1 MEPVDI
7 NSKELQE
14 LKSEFNDLKETLNK
28 QRIVNKEL
36 LDQIRRQKTSFIG
49 KDLAKRMSMDIITI
63 PMIIVICHAVGW
75 PIWFAVAVSIWAL
88 IDLIAVLVGRKKFDT
103 RRKMLD
109 GDVLTVAK
117 TVKEYKRFY
126 HLSVVVGAIP
136 AVALVAFVLI
146 RIYTQSAPDENM
158 LFPTAIY
165 IFTCV
170 AGVLYAVKTYRKKME
185 ACDNLIDVKTY
196 RKKMEA
202 CDNLIDSL
210 ERE

>member
-1 MEPVDI
+1 MSKTMEPVDI

-14 LKSEFNDLKETLNK
+14 LKSEYNDLKETLNK
-28 QRIVNKEL
+28 QRIVNQEL
-36 LDQIRRQKTSFIG
+36 LAQVQKQKASFIG

-88 IDLIAVLVGRKKFDT
+88 IDLVAVLVGRKKFDT
-103 RRKMLD
+103 QKMLD
-109 GDVLTVAK
+109 DDVLTAAK

-170 AGVLYAVKTYRKKME
+170 AGVLYAVKTYRK
-185 ACDNLIDVKTY
+185 T
-196 RKKMEA
+196 MEA

>member
-36 LDQIRRQKTSFIG
+36 LEQIRKQKTSFIG
-49 KDLAKRMSMDIITI
+49 KDLTKRMSLDIITI

-88 IDLIAVLVGRKKFDT
+88 IDLIAVLVGRKKFDAQ
-103 RRKMLD
+103 KMLD
-109 GDVLTVAK
+109 DDVLTVAK

-126 HLSVVVGAIP
+126 HLSMVVGAIP

-185 ACDNLIDVKTY
+185 ACDNLI
-196 RKKMEA
+196 E
-202 CDNLIDSL
+202 SL
-210 ERE
+210 ENE

>member
-1 MEPVDI
+1 MSKTMEPVDI

-36 LDQIRRQKTSFIG
+36 LAQVQKQKASFIG

-63 PMIIVICHAVGW
+63 PMIIVICHAIGW
-75 PIWFAVAVSIWAL
+75 PMWFAAAVSIWAL
-88 IDLIAVLVGRKKFDT
+88 IDLLAVLVGRKRFDT
-103 RRKMLD
+103 QKMLD
-109 GDVLTVAK
+109 DDVLTVAK
-117 TVKEYKRFY
+117 TVKEYKKFY
-126 HLSVVVGAIP
+126 HLSMMIGAIP
-136 AVALVAFVLI
+136 AIALVAFILI

-170 AGVLYAVKTYRKKME
+170 AGVLFS
-185 ACDNLIDVKTY
+185 VKTY

-210 ERE
+210 ENKK

>member
-36 LDQIRRQKTSFIG
+36 LEQIRKQKTSFIG
-49 KDLAKRMSMDIITI
+49 KDLTKRMSLDIITI

-75 PIWFAVAVSIWAL
+75 PMWFAAAVSIWAL
-88 IDLIAVLVGRKKFDT
+88 IDLLAVLVGRKKFDT
-103 RRKMLD
+103 RKMLD
-109 GDVLTVAK
+109 DDVLTAAK

-170 AGVLYAVKTYRKKME
+170 AGVLYAVKTYRKTME
-185 ACDNLIDVKTY
+185 ACDNLI
-196 RKKMEA
+196 E
-202 CDNLIDSL
+202 SL
-210 ERE
+210 ESE

>member
-14 LKSEFNDLKETLNK
+14 LKSEFNDMKETLNK

-36 LDQIRRQKTSFIG
+36 LEQIRKQKTSFIG
-49 KDLAKRMSMDIITI
+49 KDLTKRMSMDIITI

-88 IDLIAVLVGRKKFDT
+88 IDLVAVLVGRKKFDT
-103 RRKMLD
+103 QKMLD
-109 GDVLTVAK
+109 DDVLTAAK

-136 AVALVAFVLI
+136 AVALVAFVLV
-146 RIYTQSAPDENM
+146 RIYAQSAPDDNM
-158 LFPTAIY
+158 LLPTAIY
-165 IFTCV
+165 IFACL
-170 AGVLYAVKTYRKKME
+170 AGIL
-185 ACDNLIDVKTY
+185 LSIKTY

-210 ERE
+210 ESE

>member
-36 LDQIRRQKTSFIG
+36 LEQIRKQKTSFIG
-49 KDLAKRMSMDIITI
+49 KDLTKRMSMDIITI

-103 RRKMLD
+103 RKMLD
-109 GDVLTVAK
+109 DDVLTAAK

-146 RIYTQSAPDENM
+146 RIYTQSAPDDNM
-158 LFPTAIY
+158 MLPTAIY
-165 IFTCV
+165 IFACL
-170 AGVLYAVKTYRKKME
+170 AGIL
-185 ACDNLIDVKTY
+185 LSVKTY

>member
-1 MEPVDI
+1 MEPMDI

-14 LKSEFNDLKETLNK
+14 LKSEYNDLKETLNK

-36 LDQIRRQKTSFIG
+36 LERIRKQKTSFIG
-49 KDLAKRMSMDIITI
+49 KDLTKRMSMDIITI

-75 PIWFAVAVSIWAL
+75 PVWFAVAVSIWAL

-103 RRKMLD
+103 RKMLD
-109 GDVLTVAK
+109 DDVLTAAK

-146 RIYTQSAPDENM
+146 RIYTQSAPNDNM
-158 LFPTAIY
+158 LLPTAVY
-165 IFTCV
+165 IFACL
-170 AGVLYAVKTYRKKME
+170 AGILLSVKTYKKKME
-185 ACDNLIDVKTY
+185 ACDNLID
-196 RKKMEA
+196 
-202 CDNLIDSL
+202 LL
-210 ERE
+210 ESE

>member
-36 LDQIRRQKTSFIG
+36 LEQIRKQKTSFIG
-49 KDLAKRMSMDIITI
+49 KDLTKRMSLDIITI

-103 RRKMLD
+103 RKMLD
-109 GDVLTVAK
+109 DDVLTAAK

-136 AVALVAFVLI
+136 AVALVAFVLT
-146 RIYTQSAPDENM
+146 RIYTQSAPDDNM
-158 LFPTAIY
+158 MLPTAIY
-165 IFTCV
+165 IFACL
-170 AGVLYAVKTYRKKME
+170 AGIL
-185 ACDNLIDVKTY
+185 LSVKTY

-210 ERE
+210 ESE

>member
-28 QRIVNKEL
+28 QRIVNKEFL
-36 LDQIRRQKTSFIG
+36 EQIRKQKTSFIG
-49 KDLAKRMSMDIITI
+49 KDLTKRMSMDIITI

-103 RRKMLD
+103 RKMLD

-185 ACDNLIDVKTY
+185 ACDNLID
-196 RKKMEA
+196 
-202 CDNLIDSL
+202 SL
-210 ERE
+210 ESE

>member
-36 LDQIRRQKTSFIG
+36 LEQIRKQKTSFIG
-49 KDLAKRMSMDIITI
+49 KDLTKRMSMDIITI

-88 IDLIAVLVGRKKFDT
+88 IDLVAVLVGRKRFDT
-103 RRKMLD
+103 QKMLD
-109 GDVLTVAK
+109 DDVLTVAK
-117 TVKEYKRFY
+117 TVKEYKKFY
-126 HLSVVVGAIP
+126 HLSMVIGAIP

-146 RIYTQSAPDENM
+146 RIYTQSASDDNM
-158 LFPTAIY
+158 LLPTAIY
-165 IFTCV
+165 IFACL
-170 AGVLYAVKTYRKKME
+170 AGILLSIKTYRKKME
-185 ACDNLIDVKTY
+185 ACDS
-196 RKKMEA
+196 
-202 CDNLIDSL
+202 LIDSL
-210 ERE
+210 ESE

>member
-7 NSKELQE
+7 NSKELQK
-14 LKSEFNDLKETLNK
+14 LKSEFNELKETLNK

-36 LDQIRRQKTSFIG
+36 LAQVQKQKASFIG

-88 IDLIAVLVGRKKFDT
+88 IDLLAVLAGRKKFDT
-103 RRKMLD
+103 RKMLD
-109 GDVLTVAK
+109 DDVLTAAK

-185 ACDNLIDVKTY
+185 ACDNLI
-196 RKKMEA
+196 E
-202 CDNLIDSL
+202 SL
-210 ERE
+210 ENE

>member
-1 MEPVDI
+1 MDPVDI

-14 LKSEFNDLKETLNK
+14 LRSEFNDLKETLNK
-28 QRIVNKEL
+28 QRIVNKDL
-36 LDQIRRQKTSFIG
+36 LEQIRKQKTSFIG
-49 KDLAKRMSMDIITI
+49 KDLTKRMSMDIITI

-88 IDLIAVLVGRKKFDT
+88 IDLVAVLVGRKKFDT
-103 RRKMLD
+103 RKMLGD
-109 GDVLTVAK
+109 DVLTAAK

-146 RIYTQSAPDENM
+146 RIYTQSASDDNM
-158 LFPTAIY
+158 LLPTAIY
-165 IFTCV
+165 IVTCV
-170 AGVLYAVKTYRKKME
+170 AGVLFS
-185 ACDNLIDVKTY
+185 VKTY

>member
-14 LKSEFNDLKETLNK
+14 LKSEYNDLKETLNK

-36 LDQIRRQKTSFIG
+36 LEQIRKQKTSFIG
-49 KDLAKRMSMDIITI
+49 KDLTKRMSMDIITI

-88 IDLIAVLVGRKKFDT
+88 IDLVAVLVGRKKFDT
-103 RRKMLD
+103 RKMLD
-109 GDVLTVAK
+109 DDVLTAAK

-146 RIYTQSAPDENM
+146 RIYTQSASDDNM
-158 LFPTAIY
+158 LLPTAIY
-165 IFTCV
+165 IFACL
-170 AGVLYAVKTYRKKME
+170 AGIL
-185 ACDNLIDVKTY
+185 LSVKTY

-210 ERE
+210 EN

>member
-36 LDQIRRQKTSFIG
+36 LAQVQKQKASFIG

-63 PMIIVICHAVGW
+63 PMIIVICHAIGW
-75 PIWFAVAVSIWAL
+75 PMWFAAAVSIWAL

-103 RRKMLD
+103 QKMLD
-109 GDVLTVAK
+109 DDVLTVAK
-117 TVKEYKRFY
+117 TVKEYKKFY
-126 HLSVVVGAIP
+126 HLSMVIGAIP
-136 AVALVAFVLI
+136 AVTLVAFIFI

-170 AGVLYAVKTYRKKME
+170 AGVLFSVKTYRKKME
-185 ACDNLIDVKTY
+185 ACDNLI
-196 RKKMEA
+196 E
-202 CDNLIDSL
+202 SL
-210 ERE
+210 ENE

>member
-36 LDQIRRQKTSFIG
+36 LAQVQKQKTSFIG

-63 PMIIVICHAVGW
+63 PMIIVICHATGW
-75 PIWFAVAVSIWAL
+75 PMWFAAAVSIWAL
-88 IDLIAVLVGRKKFDT
+88 IDLLAVLVGRKRFDT
-103 RRKMLD
+103 QKMLD
-109 GDVLTVAK
+109 DDVLTVAK
-117 TVKEYKRFY
+117 TVKEYKKFY
-126 HLSVVVGAIP
+126 HLSMMIGAIP
-136 AVALVAFVLI
+136 AIALVAFILI

-170 AGVLYAVKTYRKKME
+170 AGVLFS
-185 ACDNLIDVKTY
+185 VKTY

-210 ERE
+210 ENKSESITA

>member
-14 LKSEFNDLKETLNK
+14 LKSEYNDLKETLNK

-36 LDQIRRQKTSFIG
+36 LEQIRKQKTSFIG
-49 KDLAKRMSMDIITI
+49 KDLTKRMSMDIITI

-88 IDLIAVLVGRKKFDT
+88 IDLVAVLVGRKKFDT
-103 RRKMLD
+103 QKMLD
-109 GDVLTVAK
+109 DDVLTAAK

-170 AGVLYAVKTYRKKME
+170 AGVLYAVKTYRK
-185 ACDNLIDVKTY
+185 T
-196 RKKMEA
+196 MEA

-210 ERE
+210 ESE

>member
-28 QRIVNKEL
+28 QRIVNQEL
-36 LDQIRRQKTSFIG
+36 LEQIRKQKTSFIG
-49 KDLAKRMSMDIITI
+49 KDLTKRMSMDMVTI

-75 PIWFAVAVSIWAL
+75 PVWFAVAVSIWAL

-103 RRKMLD
+103 RKMLD
-109 GDVLTVAK
+109 DDVLTAAK

-185 ACDNLIDVKTY
+185 ACDNLID
-196 RKKMEA
+196 
-202 CDNLIDSL
+202 SL
-210 ERE
+210 ESE

>member
-1 MEPVDI
+1 MSKTMEPVDI

-36 LDQIRRQKTSFIG
+36 LAQVQKQKASFIG

-88 IDLIAVLVGRKKFDT
+88 IDLVAVLAGRKKFDT
-103 RRKMLD
+103 RKMLD
-109 GDVLTVAK
+109 DDVLTAAK
-117 TVKEYKRFY
+117 TVKEFKKFY
-126 HLSVVVGAIP
+126 HLSMVIGAIP

-146 RIYTQSAPDENM
+146 RIYTQSAPNENM
-158 LFPTAIY
+158 LLPMVIY
-165 IFTCV
+165 IFACL
-170 AGVLYAVKTYRKKME
+170 AGIL
-185 ACDNLIDVKTY
+185 LSVKTY

-210 ERE
+210 ENKSESITA

>member
-1 MEPVDI
+1 MSKTMEPVDI

-36 LDQIRRQKTSFIG
+36 LEQIRKQKTSFIG
-49 KDLAKRMSMDIITI
+49 KDLTKRMSMDIITI

-75 PIWFAVAVSIWAL
+75 PIWFAVAVSIWAA
-88 IDLIAVLVGRKKFDT
+88 IDLLAVLVGRKKFDT
-103 RRKMLD
+103 RKMLD
-109 GDVLTVAK
+109 DDVLTAAK

-136 AVALVAFVLI
+136 AVALVAFVLT
-146 RIYTQSAPDENM
+146 RIYTQSAPDDNM
-158 LFPTAIY
+158 MLPTAIY
-165 IFTCV
+165 IFACL
-170 AGVLYAVKTYRKKME
+170 AGILLT
-185 ACDNLIDVKTY
+185 VKTY

-210 ERE
+210 ESE

>member
-36 LDQIRRQKTSFIG
+36 LKQIRKQKTSFIG
-49 KDLAKRMSMDIITI
+49 KDLTKRMSMDIITI

-103 RRKMLD
+103 RKMLD
-109 GDVLTVAK
+109 DDVLTAAK

-170 AGVLYAVKTYRKKME
+170 AGVLFSVKTYRKKME
-185 ACDNLIDVKTY
+185 ACDK
-196 RKKMEA
+196 
-202 CDNLIDSL
+202 LIDSL
-210 ERE
+210 ESE

>member
-36 LDQIRRQKTSFIG
+36 LAQVQKQKASFIG
-49 KDLAKRMSMDIITI
+49 KDLTKRMSMDIITI

-88 IDLIAVLVGRKKFDT
+88 IDLLAVLVGRKKFDT
-103 RRKMLD
+103 QKMLGD
-109 GDVLTVAK
+109 DVLTAAK
-117 TVKEYKRFY
+117 TVKDYKRFY
-126 HLSVVVGAIP
+126 HLSMVIGAIP
-136 AVALVAFVLI
+136 AVALVAYVLI
-146 RIYTQSAPDENM
+146 RIYTQSASDENM

-170 AGVLYAVKTYRKKME
+170 AGVLFSVKTYRKKME
-185 ACDNLIDVKTY
+185 ACDNLI
-196 RKKMEA
+196 E
-202 CDNLIDSL
+202 SL
-210 ERE
+210 ENE

>member
-14 LKSEFNDLKETLNK
+14 LKSEFNELKETLNK

-36 LDQIRRQKTSFIG
+36 LAQVQKQKVSFIG

-63 PMIIVICHAVGW
+63 PMIIVICYAIGW
-75 PIWFAVAVSIWAL
+75 PMWFAAAVSLWAL
-88 IDLIAVLVGRKKFDT
+88 IDLIAVLVGRKIFDT
-103 RRKMLD
+103 QKMLD
-109 GDVLTVAK
+109 DDVLTVAK

-126 HLSVVVGAIP
+126 HLSMVIGAIP
-136 AVALVAFVLI
+136 AVALVAFILI
-146 RIYTQSAPDENM
+146 RIYTQSAPDKNM
-158 LFPTAIY
+158 LLPTAIY

-170 AGVLYAVKTYRKKME
+170 AGVLSS
-185 ACDNLIDVKTY
+185 VKTY

-210 ERE
+210 ENK

>member
-36 LDQIRRQKTSFIG
+36 LEQIRKQKTSFIG
-49 KDLAKRMSMDIITI
+49 KDLTKRMSMDIITI

-75 PIWFAVAVSIWAL
+75 PVRFAVAVSIWAL
-88 IDLIAVLVGRKKFDT
+88 IDLIAVLVGRKIFDT
-103 RRKMLD
+103 RKMLD
-109 GDVLTVAK
+109 DDVLTAAK

-185 ACDNLIDVKTY
+185 ACDNLID
-196 RKKMEA
+196 
-202 CDNLIDSL
+202 SL

>member
-14 LKSEFNDLKETLNK
+14 IKSEFNDLKETLNK

-36 LDQIRRQKTSFIG
+36 LAQVQKQKTSFIG

-63 PMIIVICHAVGW
+63 PMIIVICHAIGW
-75 PIWFAVAVSIWAL
+75 PMWFAAAVSLWAL
-88 IDLIAVLVGRKKFDT
+88 IDLIAVLVGRKKFNT
-103 RRKMLD
+103 QKMLD
-109 GDVLTVAK
+109 DDVLTVAK
-117 TVKEYKRFY
+117 TVKVFKKFY
-126 HLSVVVGAIP
+126 HLSMVIGAIP

-146 RIYTQSAPDENM
+146 RIYTQSAPNENM
-158 LFPTAIY
+158 LLPMVIY
-165 IFTCV
+165 IFACL
-170 AGVLYAVKTYRKKME
+170 AGTL
-185 ACDNLIDVKTY
+185 LSVKTY

-210 ERE
+210 ENKSESITA

>member
-14 LKSEFNDLKETLNK
+14 LKSEYNDLKETLNK
-28 QRIVNKEL
+28 QRIVNQEL
-36 LDQIRRQKTSFIG
+36 LEQIRKQKTSFIG
-49 KDLAKRMSMDIITI
+49 KDLTKRMSMDIITI

-103 RRKMLD
+103 RKMLD
-109 GDVLTVAK
+109 DDVLTAAK

-146 RIYTQSAPDENM
+146 RIYTQSAPDDNM
-158 LFPTAIY
+158 MLPTAIY
-165 IFTCV
+165 IFACL
-170 AGVLYAVKTYRKKME
+170 AGIL
-185 ACDNLIDVKTY
+185 LSVKTY

>member
-14 LKSEFNDLKETLNK
+14 LKSEYNDLKETLNK
-28 QRIVNKEL
+28 QRIVNQEL
-36 LDQIRRQKTSFIG
+36 LEQIRKQKTSFIG
-49 KDLAKRMSMDIITI
+49 KDLTKRMSMDIITI

-88 IDLIAVLVGRKKFDT
+88 IDLVAVLVGRKKFDT
-103 RRKMLD
+103 RKMLD
-109 GDVLTVAK
+109 DDVLTAAK

-170 AGVLYAVKTYRKKME
+170 AGVLFSVKTYRKKME
-185 ACDNLIDVKTY
+185 ACDNLI
-196 RKKMEA
+196 E
-202 CDNLIDSL
+202 SL
-210 ERE
+210 ENE

>member
-1 MEPVDI
+1 MSKTMEPVDI

-36 LDQIRRQKTSFIG
+36 LAQVQKQKTSFIG

-63 PMIIVICHAVGW
+63 PMIIVICHAIGW
-75 PIWFAVAVSIWAL
+75 PMWFAAAVSIWAL
-88 IDLIAVLVGRKKFDT
+88 IDLLAVLVERKRFDT
-103 RRKMLD
+103 QKMLD
-109 GDVLTVAK
+109 DDVLTVAK
-117 TVKEYKRFY
+117 TVKEYKKFY
-126 HLSVVVGAIP
+126 HLSMMIGAIP
-136 AVALVAFVLI
+136 AVALVAFILI

-170 AGVLYAVKTYRKKME
+170 AGVLFS
-185 ACDNLIDVKTY
+185 VKTY

-210 ERE
+210 ENKSESITA

>member
-7 NSKELQE
+7 NSNELQE
-14 LKSEFNDLKETLNK
+14 LKSEYNDLKETLNK
-28 QRIVNKEL
+28 QRIGNKEL
-36 LDQIRRQKTSFIG
+36 LEQIRKQNTSFIV
-49 KDLAKRMSMDIITI
+49 KDLTKRMSMDIITI

-103 RRKMLD
+103 QKMLD
-109 GDVLTVAK
+109 DDVLTAAK

-185 ACDNLIDVKTY
+185 ACDNLI
-196 RKKMEA
+196 E
-202 CDNLIDSL
+202 SL
-210 ERE
+210 ENE

>member
-14 LKSEFNDLKETLNK
+14 LKSEYNDLKETLNK

-36 LDQIRRQKTSFIG
+36 LEQIRKQKTSFIG
-49 KDLAKRMSMDIITI
+49 KDLTKRMSTDIITI

-75 PIWFAVAVSIWAL
+75 PVWFAVAVSIWAL

-103 RRKMLD
+103 QKMLD
-109 GDVLTVAK
+109 DDVLTAAK

-185 ACDNLIDVKTY
+185 ACDNLID
-196 RKKMEA
+196 
-202 CDNLIDSL
+202 SL
-210 ERE
+210 ESE

>member
-14 LKSEFNDLKETLNK
+14 LKSEYNDLKETLNK

-36 LDQIRRQKTSFIG
+36 LEQIRKQKTSFIG
-49 KDLAKRMSMDIITI
+49 KDLTKRMSMDIITI

-88 IDLIAVLVGRKKFDT
+88 IDLVAVLVGRKRFDT
-103 RRKMLD
+103 QKMLD

-185 ACDNLIDVKTY
+185 ACDNLI
-196 RKKMEA
+196 E
-202 CDNLIDSL
+202 SL
-210 ERE
+210 ENE

>member
-36 LDQIRRQKTSFIG
+36 LDQIRKQKTSFIG
-49 KDLAKRMSMDIITI
+49 KDLTKRMSLDIITI

-88 IDLIAVLVGRKKFDT
+88 IDLVAVLVGRKKFDT
-103 RRKMLD
+103 RKMLD

-165 IFTCV
+165 IFTCL

-185 ACDNLIDVKTY
+185 ACDNLI
-196 RKKMEA
+196 E
-202 CDNLIDSL
+202 SL
-210 ERE
+210 ENE

>member
-1 MEPVDI
+1 MSKTMEPVDI

-36 LDQIRRQKTSFIG
+36 LAQVQKQKTSFIG

-63 PMIIVICHAVGW
+63 PMIIVICHAIGW
-75 PIWFAVAVSIWAL
+75 PMWFAAAVSIWAL
-88 IDLIAVLVGRKKFDT
+88 IDLLAVLVGRKRFDT
-103 RRKMLD
+103 QKMLD
-109 GDVLTVAK
+109 DDVLTVAK
-117 TVKEYKRFY
+117 TVKEYKKFY
-126 HLSVVVGAIP
+126 HLSMMIGAIP
-136 AVALVAFVLI
+136 AIALVAFILI

-170 AGVLYAVKTYRKKME
+170 AGVLFS
-185 ACDNLIDVKTY
+185 VKTY

-210 ERE
+210 ESE

>member
-1 MEPVDI
+1 MEPVNI

-14 LKSEFNDLKETLNK
+14 LKTEFNDLKETLNK

-36 LDQIRRQKTSFIG
+36 LAQVQKQKASFIG

-63 PMIIVICHAVGW
+63 PMIIVICHAIGW
-75 PIWFAVAVSIWAL
+75 PMWFAAAVSLWAL
-88 IDLIAVLVGRKKFDT
+88 IDLIAVLVERKKFDT
-103 RRKMLD
+103 QKMLD
-109 GDVLTVAK
+109 DDVLTVAK
-117 TVKEYKRFY
+117 TVKEYKKFY
-126 HLSVVVGAIP
+126 HLSMMIGAIP
-136 AVALVAFVLI
+136 AIALVAFILI

-170 AGVLYAVKTYRKKME
+170 AGVLFS
-185 ACDNLIDVKTY
+185 VKTY

-210 ERE
+210 ESE

>member
-36 LDQIRRQKTSFIG
+36 LEQIRKQKTSFIG
-49 KDLAKRMSMDIITI
+49 KDLTKRMSMDIITI

-103 RRKMLD
+103 RKMLD
-109 GDVLTVAK
+109 DDVLTAAK

-170 AGVLYAVKTYRKKME
+170 AGVLFSVKTYRKKME
-185 ACDNLIDVKTY
+185 ACDS
-196 RKKMEA
+196 
-202 CDNLIDSL
+202 LIDSL

>member
-14 LKSEFNDLKETLNK
+14 LKSEYNDLKETLNK

-36 LDQIRRQKTSFIG
+36 LEQIRKQKTSFIG
-49 KDLAKRMSMDIITI
+49 KDLTKRMSMDIITI

-103 RRKMLD
+103 QKMLD
-109 GDVLTVAK
+109 DDVLTAAK

-185 ACDNLIDVKTY
+185 ACDNLI
-196 RKKMEA
+196 E
-202 CDNLIDSL
+202 SL
-210 ERE
+210 ENE

>member
-14 LKSEFNDLKETLNK
+14 LKSEYNDLKETLNK

-36 LDQIRRQKTSFIG
+36 LEQIRKQKTSFIG
-49 KDLAKRMSMDIITI
+49 KDLTKRMSLDIITI

-103 RRKMLD
+103 RKMLD
-109 GDVLTVAK
+109 DDVLTAAK

-136 AVALVAFVLI
+136 AVALVAFVLV
-146 RIYTQSAPDENM
+146 RIYAQSAPDDNM
-158 LFPTAIY
+158 MLPTAIY
-165 IFTCV
+165 IFACL
-170 AGVLYAVKTYRKKME
+170 AGILLSIKTYRK
-185 ACDNLIDVKTY
+185 T
-196 RKKMEA
+196 MEA

>member
-1 MEPVDI
+1 MSKTMEPVDI

-14 LKSEFNDLKETLNK
+14 LKSEYNDLKETLNK

-36 LDQIRRQKTSFIG
+36 LEQIRKQKTSFIG
-49 KDLAKRMSMDIITI
+49 KDLTKRMSMDIITI

-88 IDLIAVLVGRKKFDT
+88 IDLVAVLVGRKKFDT
-103 RRKMLD
+103 RKMLD
-109 GDVLTVAK
+109 DDVLTAAK

-185 ACDNLIDVKTY
+185 ACDNLID
-196 RKKMEA
+196 
-202 CDNLIDSL
+202 SL
-210 ERE
+210 ESE

>member
-28 QRIVNKEL
+28 QRIVNKEFL
-36 LDQIRRQKTSFIG
+36 EQIRKQKTSFIG
-49 KDLAKRMSMDIITI
+49 KDLTKRMSMDIITI
-63 PMIIVICHAVGW
+63 PMIIVICYAVGW
-75 PIWFAVAVSIWAL
+75 PIWFAVAVSFWAL
-88 IDLIAVLVGRKKFDT
+88 IDLVAVLVGRKRFDT
-103 RRKMLD
+103 QKMLD
-109 GDVLTVAK
+109 DDVLTAAK

-185 ACDNLIDVKTY
+185 ACDNLID
-196 RKKMEA
+196 
-202 CDNLIDSL
+202 SL